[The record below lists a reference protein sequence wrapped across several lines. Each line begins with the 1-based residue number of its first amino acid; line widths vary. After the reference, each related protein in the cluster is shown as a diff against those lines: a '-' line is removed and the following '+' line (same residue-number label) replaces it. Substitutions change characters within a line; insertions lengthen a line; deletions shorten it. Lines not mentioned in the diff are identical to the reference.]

1 MAASD
6 YWNAFKSGAS
16 NLAAAYD
23 NKVKENQK
31 KEYQK
36 RLLLDQQYGTNL
48 AKGMYQGDYNLRKFV
63 RDASPVGAAINMG
76 SALEE
81 GNYKT
86 AGLNAA
92 LLAAEALPVGKL
104 VGPLAKRVYN
114 AATDPD
120 YRSIGDILGNPVS
133 MPARDLSSA
142 AAPLSKPYNYY
153 VHYSKYPGMMNKRKY
168 IYGNRNTSQHL
179 DQAMHQ
185 KLLPEEKIQRY
196 QMLEYLDNLKA
207 INPNDP
213 LVKMQ
218 PADAFRELAKRGP
231 LNPAFDSAFVTGIE
245 HAKNLA
251 KYKVISPDKKYINVF
266 KTDTT
271 YPGQTMAGE
280 NLDTPVTEY
289 LYPKIDMYDTE
300 IDVAPII
307 KEYKQLK
314 HNQLGG
320 KEVDVRD
327 PDFLDFLD
335 NKIRRN

>member
-6 YWNAFKSGAS
+6 YWNAFVKAAKRNSEENAAKQNAARAMVGAPPI
-16 NLAAAYD
+16 NY
-23 NKVKENQK
+23 
-31 KEYQK
+31 
-36 RLLLDQQYGTNL
+36 
-48 AKGMYQGDYNLRKFV
+48 DYNIIDFA
-63 RDASPVGAAINMG
+63 RDASPVGAAMNMS
-76 SALEE
+76 SALGE
-81 GNYKT
+81 GDYKT

-92 LLAAEALPVGKL
+92 LLGAEVLPFGKL
-104 VGPLAKRVYN
+104 AGPLAKRVYN
-114 AATDPD
+114 AAIDPD

-133 MPARDLSSA
+133 MPYKAA
-142 AAPLSKPYNYY
+142 GAAPLSKPYNYY
-153 VHYSKYPGMMNKRKY
+153 VHYSKYPGMMSKRKY

-185 KLLPEEKIQRY
+185 KLLPEETTQRY
-196 QMLEYLDNLKA
+196 QMLDYLDELRQ

-213 LVKMQ
+213 LLKMQ
-218 PADAFRELAKRGP
+218 EADAYRELAKRGN

-251 KYKVISPDKKYINVF
+251 KYNVISPDKKYINVF

-271 YPGQTMAGE
+271 YPSQTMAGE
-280 NLDTPVTEY
+280 NLSSPVSES

-307 KEYKQLK
+307 KKYKQLK

-335 NKIRRN
+335 NEIRRN